1 MTDSVYRRHF
11 ATVCRQ
17 DLTLT
22 HWHSRLSSR
31 FLAVGV
37 SALAAVLL
45 AGCGGGSSS
54 SSSSTTTTAL
64 SATPATFN
72 AFGNTPNV
80 IGITGGKGPFSV
92 KSSNTDV
99 IPVPAA
105 IVGASFSITPKNVL
119 ADTAVTLT
127 VSDSAGATSTVT
139 ITVTPATIPSGRI
152 AVTPAA
158 DSACATENNAAV
170 TAATL
175 CAGELGNAAVTL
187 RDANGAVLSN
197 RSVRFEALT
206 IGATLSATKDNAFYS
221 RVATVNTD
229 SNGVAS
235 VFMKAD
241 VEATSESAF
250 LRATDTVSG
259 HRVDTWI
266 MVLKQTSGV
275 SDLAIVPTTGGQF
288 SYYSSE
294 CPYTV
299 REYGVNGGVAP
310 FTISLASGST
320 LSLGDGST
328 TAAAGASIILP
339 KAGAR
344 FTVTN
349 DASTSCSATASTV
362 TVTDSKGTTALA
374 THNVTPGSNTR
385 PTATTDL
392 TLSPPSITMVAD
404 TVATYCTSGTTRYT
418 ISGGTAPYVATTSIP
433 QISATIGSDGVT
445 LTASFTSDA
454 KWKMLKGQTSS
465 VLVLDA
471 AGKVVTAILACS

>member
-1 MTDSVYRRHF
+1 M
-11 ATVCRQ
+11 
-17 DLTLT
+17 T
-22 HWHSRLSSR
+22 HWHSRFGSR
-31 FLAVGV
+31 FLV
-37 SALAAVLL
+37 SAAGALALSLL

-54 SSSSTTTTAL
+54 SSSSTTATTL

-92 KSSNTDV
+92 KSSNTAV
-99 IPVPAA
+99 IPVPAT
-105 IVGASFSITPKNVL
+105 ITGASFSITPNNVL

-127 VSDSAGATSTVT
+127 VSDSAGATSAVTV
-139 ITVTPATIPSGRI
+139 TVTPATIPSGRI
-152 AVTPAA
+152 AVTPA
-158 DSACATENNAAV
+158 SGSVCAPENNAAV

-175 CAGELGNAAVTL
+175 CAGELGTAAVTL

-221 RVATVNTD
+221 RIATVNTD
-229 SNGVAS
+229 SSGVAS
-235 VFMKAD
+235 VFLKAD

-266 MVLKQTSGV
+266 MVLKQTNGA

-299 REYGVNGGVAP
+299 REYGVNGGTAP

-320 LSLGDGST
+320 LSLGDGVT
-328 TAAAGASIILP
+328 TAAPGAAVVLP
-339 KAGAR
+339 AAGAR

-349 DASTSCSATASTV
+349 SASTTCTATASTV
-362 TVTDSKGTTALA
+362 TVTDAKGATALA
-374 THNVTPGSNTR
+374 THNLTPGSNAR

-404 TVATYCTSGTTRYT
+404 TVATYCTSGTTRFT
-418 ISGGTAPYVATTSIP
+418 VSGGTAPYIATASIP
-433 QISATIGSDGVT
+433 QISTSIGSDGVT
-445 LTASFTSDA
+445 LTAAFTSDA